1 MSMLRGAN
9 SILRTYVESYVS
21 DILAA
26 EIRADSRMS
35 FKADDAVYI
44 IWSNGQRERRGGWC

>member
-1 MSMLRGAN
+1 MLKGRQQQSASAG
-9 SILRTYVESYVS
+9 ILRTYVESYVS

-35 FKADDAVYI
+35 FKGDDAVYHEYI
-44 IWSNGQRERRGGWC
+44 IWSTV